1 MWQAICFANKNEL
14 LPLLEAFKMQLTQ
27 MQELLESDNQDA
39 LIDLFAYANT
49 ARQKFLQQTE
59 LPK

>member
-1 MWQAICFANKNEL
+1 
-14 LPLLEAFKMQLTQ
+14 MQLTQ

-59 LPK
+59 LST